1 MDIFLYD
8 VIGGDWYGD
17 QAATAKGL
25 RDELAKVEADEPITL
40 RINSPGGDVMEAVSM
55 IELLADHAGEVT
67 CRIDGMAASA
77 ASFIAAS
84 CDKVSMASGGLYMI
98 HNPWSVVQGGAD
110 DMRRE
115 ADVLDKVRENL
126 ARQYAGRKACKLS
139 LAKIEAAMAAETWY
153 TAEEAKAAGLVDEV
167 RGEGAK
173 AMAIPKRLGF
183 KNAPKDLY
191 GKKPAAKVSG
201 RSIAA
206 WRQRIAATARRS

>member
-1 MDIFLYD
+1 
-8 VIGGDWYGD
+8 
-17 QAATAKGL
+17 
-25 RDELAKVEADEPITL
+25 
-40 RINSPGGDVMEAVSM
+40 
-55 IELLADHAGEVT
+55 
-67 CRIDGMAASA
+67 
-77 ASFIAAS
+77 
-84 CDKVSMASGGLYMI
+84 MASGGLYMI

-139 LAKIEAAMAAETWY
+139 LSEIEAAMAAETWY

-191 GKKPAAKVSG
+191 GKPARGGKV
-201 RSIAA
+201 AA
-206 WRQRIAATARRS
+206 LEASPALWASRIAQRRQATLRR